1 LQIGDLKG
9 LFGLLMVNIQI
20 LRLKTKVLD
29 NSYGIGT
36 GKLGFFWL
44 AMKFGPEMPL
54 YISSIL
60 IKLKLIVCNP
70 LPGNTNLIYHNGKL
84 LALQEADK
92 PCKLIFSL

>member
-1 LQIGDLKG
+1 MD
-9 LFGLLMVNIQI
+9 NIQL

-54 YISSIL
+54 YISSTL
-60 IKLKLIVCNP
+60 IKLSVRR
-70 LPGNTNLIYHNGKL
+70 NLLSAILFQAIQISFITMEN
-84 LALQEADK
+84 
-92 PCKLIFSL
+92 F

>member
-9 LFGLLMVNIQI
+9 LFGLLMVNMQI
-20 LRLKTKVLD
+20 LRLKSKVLD

-54 YISSIL
+54 YISNTL
-60 IKLKLIVCNP
+60 IKLSVRR
-70 LPGNTNLIYHNGKL
+70 NLLSAILFQAIQISFITMEN
-84 LALQEADK
+84 
-92 PCKLIFSL
+92 F

>member
-9 LFGLLMVNIQI
+9 LFGLLMDNIQL

-29 NSYGIGT
+29 NSYGMGT

-54 YISSIL
+54 YISSTL
-60 IKLKLIVCNP
+60 IKLSVRR
-70 LPGNTNLIYHNGKL
+70 NLLSAILFQAIQISFITMEN
-84 LALQEADK
+84 
-92 PCKLIFSL
+92 F

>member
-9 LFGLLMVNIQI
+9 LFGLLMDNIQL

-54 YISSIL
+54 YISSTL
-60 IKLKLIVCNP
+60 IKLSVRR
-70 LPGNTNLIYHNGKL
+70 NLLSAILFQAIQISFITMEN
-84 LALQEADK
+84 
-92 PCKLIFSL
+92 F